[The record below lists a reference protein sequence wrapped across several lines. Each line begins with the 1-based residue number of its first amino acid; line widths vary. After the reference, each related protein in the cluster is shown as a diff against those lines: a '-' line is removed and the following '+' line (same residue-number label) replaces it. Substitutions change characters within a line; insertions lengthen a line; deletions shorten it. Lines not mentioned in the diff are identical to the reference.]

1 MRQLTPNQ
9 MEQMATQ
16 TELYS
21 QNDLL
26 QPGDSRALAES
37 DWKSNFFGGTL
48 WLFLSAPLLLWLL
61 LL

>member
-1 MRQLTPNQ
+1 MGRKKLDQEEQ
-9 MEQMATQ
+9 MEAR

-21 QNDLL
+21 SDDLL
-26 QPGDSRALAES
+26 QSVDSQSLAGS